1 MAKVLILLETG
12 TPVHSIQ
19 EINEKVAAIT
29 QRVSEAEWN
38 GNYRNFYQDI
48 ADSLGARLTVI
59 DYNDKLYLIYDWTDT
74 KGAVTQDYIE
84 KLYKGVYN

>member
-1 MAKVLILLETG
+1 MTKVLILLETG

-19 EINEKVAAIT
+19 EINDQVKIIT
-29 QRVSEAEWN
+29 NRVSENEWN
-38 GNYRNFYQDI
+38 GNYRQFYQDI
-48 ADSLGARLTVI
+48 ADNLGARFTVI

-74 KGAVTQDYIE
+74 KGAVTQDYIQ